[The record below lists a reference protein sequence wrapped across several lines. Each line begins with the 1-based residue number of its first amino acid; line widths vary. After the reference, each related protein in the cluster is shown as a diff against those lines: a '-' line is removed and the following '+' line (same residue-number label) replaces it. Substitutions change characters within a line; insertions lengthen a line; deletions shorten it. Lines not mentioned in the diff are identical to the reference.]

1 VLRIRELREARGWS
15 QEKLAYTAGVSLGT
29 IQNAEGGRGVR
40 SQTLQKIADA
50 LGLQIGDLF
59 VTNGKRKRR
68 AS

>member
-1 VLRIRELREARGWS
+1 MLRIRELREARGWS